1 MPSDLEGLFARS
13 EATVPAIYRALLE
26 AIGGFGPIEVQ
37 PKSTSIHLVAG
48 SAFAGVHPMKNR
60 LRLNI
65 RTDHPLGGERIVR
78 TEQISARRFHNEVDL
93 RSTADVDRELLDWLR
108 AAYALGATGRTPA

>member
-1 MPSDLEGLFARS
+1 MPPDLDDLFTRSDASVL
-13 EATVPAIYRALLE
+13 AIYRALLE
-26 AIGGFGPIEVQ
+26 AVGGFGRVEVQ
-37 PKSTSIHLVAG
+37 LKKTSIHLVAG

-65 RTDHPLGGERIVR
+65 RTDRPISGGRVVK

-93 RSTADVDRELLDWLR
+93 RSAAEVDGELLAWLR
-108 AAYALGATGRTPA
+108 DAYALGAPG